1 MIDLL
6 DVKDIDE
13 YIQKSVND
21 PSLEMEYIFGSKP
34 NESRKVLTKDMFMR
48 LLSFCN
54 SKYAKIETTTNLD
67 IRIEEI
73 RKGRSK
79 LSDLRITLKDL
90 NSIKEYCKKDEFKE
104 NMDIEYIKK
113 TIYFEKS
120 KRYSIQNIDY
130 NYRINLKVEQ
140 ELGKA
145 SSETIDVLDDWKNK
159 KKYFRYKRRVSFI
172 TNDRLF
178 RIDITAVKNNKYN

>member
-6 DVKDIDE
+6 DNKDIDE

-34 NESRKVLTKDMFMR
+34 NESRKILTKDMFMR

-54 SKYAKIETTTNLD
+54 SNYVKLETITNLD
-67 IRIEEI
+67 IRSQEI

-79 LSDLRITLKDL
+79 LSDLRITLNDL

-104 NMDIEYIKK
+104 NGLRR
-113 TIYFEKS
+113 TI
-120 KRYSIQNIDY
+120 
-130 NYRINLKVEQ
+130 
-140 ELGKA
+140 
-145 SSETIDVLDDWKNK
+145 NK
-159 KKYFRYKRRVSFI
+159 KKKAEERTMSGSVCFI
-172 TNDRLF
+172 
-178 RIDITAVKNNKYN
+178 

>member
-1 MIDLL
+1 MKTIKF
-6 DVKDIDE
+6 V
-13 YIQKSVND
+13 Y
-21 PSLEMEYIFGSKP
+21 FSKFF
-34 NESRKVLTKDMFMR
+34 ST
-48 LLSFCN
+48 
-54 SKYAKIETTTNLD
+54 
-67 IRIEEI
+67 
-73 RKGRSK
+73 RSK
-79 LSDLRITLKDL
+79 ITGSGLKARANILPDTKFFFLKDL

-159 KKYFRYKRRVSFI
+159 KKYFRRM
-172 TNDRLF
+172 
-178 RIDITAVKNNKYN
+178 YN

>member
-6 DVKDIDE
+6 DNKDIDE

-34 NESRKVLTKDMFMR
+34 KESREILTKDMFMR

-54 SKYAKIETTTNLD
+54 SNYVKLETITNLD
-67 IRIEEI
+67 IRSQEI

-79 LSDLRITLKDL
+79 LSDLRITLNDL

-104 NMDIEYIKK
+104 NMNIEYIKK
-113 TIYFEKS
+113 TTHYEKE

-172 TNDRLF
+172 KNDRF
-178 RIDITAVKNNKYN
+178 IFM

>member
-34 NESRKVLTKDMFMR
+34 KESREILTKDMFMR

-54 SKYAKIETTTNLD
+54 SNYVKLETITNLD
-67 IRIEEI
+67 IRSQEI

-79 LSDLRITLKDL
+79 LSDLRITLNDL
-90 NSIKEYCKKDEFKE
+90 NSIKEYCKKDKFKE
-104 NMDIEYIKK
+104 NMNISYIKK
-113 TIYFEKS
+113 TTYFANEK
-120 KRYSIQNIDY
+120 KI
-130 NYRINLKVEQ
+130 
-140 ELGKA
+140 
-145 SSETIDVLDDWKNK
+145 
-159 KKYFRYKRRVSFI
+159 
-172 TNDRLF
+172 
-178 RIDITAVKNNKYN
+178 